1 MPRVSTIIYSVR
13 QGGKNLKRN
22 RTFSLAS
29 IGTMTACLFLFG
41 IFYFLL
47 GNLQHAIKNAETNM
61 GVTVFFDE
69 GIDDERVRELERLI
83 GERAEVA
90 YVVYIS
96 AEEAWERYKETSLD
110 ESQIASFGD
119 DNPLEN
125 SASFEVHISDVS
137 MQDVL
142 VRYIEGLEGVR
153 LVNDLKGLADTLNS
167 VNRVMRFVTTVII
180 TILAA
185 VAVFLISTT
194 ISTGVTVRQ
203 QEISIMK
210 LIGATDFFIQAPF
223 FIEGALLGTV
233 GAAIPLL
240 LLYGLYHRI
249 VIFIS
254 GKFAGVFGGSM
265 QFLNTEQVFSGLIPI
280 SFGIGIGIGLLGT
293 WLTLKRQLRKFR

>member
-1 MPRVSTIIYSVR
+1 MPRISTIVYSVR

-47 GNLQHAIKNAETNM
+47 GNLQYAIKNAETNM
-61 GVTVFFDE
+61 GVTVFFDK
-69 GIDDERVRELERLI
+69 GISGERVKELEKQI
-83 GERAEVA
+83 GERVEVA
-90 YVVYIS
+90 YVVYVS
-96 AEEAWERYKETSLD
+96 AEEAWERYKATSLD
-110 ESQIASFGD
+110 EAQIASFGE

-137 MQDVL
+137 MQEVL

-153 LVNDLKGLADTLNS
+153 LVNDSKELADTLNG
-167 VNRVMRFVTTVII
+167 VNRVMRLITTVII
-180 TILAA
+180 VILAA

-210 LIGATDFFIQAPF
+210 LIGATDFFIQAPY

-240 LLYGLYHRI
+240 LLYGLYQRI
-249 VIFIS
+249 VIFVYS
-254 GKFAGVFGGSM
+254 KFASVFGGGM
-265 QFLNTEQVFSGLIPI
+265 QFLNTEQIFSRLVP
-280 SFGIGIGIGLLGT
+280 
-293 WLTLKRQLRKFR
+293 